1 MNDKPTPNGVIIP
14 GEVWK
19 AIIAAILRLDP
30 RARIQN
36 GIDLANWIGKWAAKL
51 LTRSDDHAS

>member
-1 MNDKPTPNGVIIP
+1 MSDKPTPNGVIVP

-19 AIIAAILRLDP
+19 AILTIILRIDP

-36 GIDLANWIGKWAAKL
+36 GIDLANWLSKWAAKL
-51 LTRSDDHAS
+51 LTRSDHAD